1 LATER
6 PVVSGLGG
14 DGEDNYGDGL
24 TMAAKMVMERWT
36 NYGGG
41 DGAWLRSCFPV
52 QCFARNVHTV
62 NFLCVEV
69 FYSQVNLL
77 ADDEYAPLEDRWLLC
92 CMVVV
97 SHVYVRVRA

>member
-41 DGAWLRSCFPV
+41 GGDGPKLQVSRRWS
-52 QCFARNVHTV
+52 TV
-62 NFLCVEV
+62 VEPGDAV
-69 FYSQVNLL
+69 AVMNEAEALLEHVGDEAYQV
-77 ADDEYAPLEDRWLLC
+77 R
-92 CMVVV
+92 
-97 SHVYVRVRA
+97 